1 MPEPI
6 APTPEQIATLQAEN
20 ERLKGSNAELVARHA
35 KDKARQEELSA
46 QNAEL
51 QGKLTE
57 SEAKIKSLTV
67 NVPLRQIA
75 EKVSDMPDTWMEL
88 FGQSF
93 KVEAAQDGKLTI
105 LTADG
110 QPAKNS
116 KGEGV
121 PFEFG
126 AIAHFVTEHEPG
138 SERAKLFNRIT
149 RTNFASGSAGTGQ
162 SQARA
167 TAAAKRVQQFGLR

>member
-1 MPEPI
+1 MSEPTTL
-6 APTPEQIATLQAEN
+6 TPEQIAVLQTELETL
-20 ERLKGSNAELVARHA
+20 RRSNAELIARHG
-35 KDKARQEELSA
+35 KDKTRLTELEA
-46 QNAEL
+46 QSTEL

-57 SEAKIKSLTV
+57 SEAKIKTLTV

-93 KVEAAQDGKLTI
+93 KVDAAQDGKLTI

-110 QPAKNS
+110 KPAKNS
-116 KGEGV
+116 TGESV
-121 PFEFG
+121 SFDFV
-126 AIAHFVTEHEPG
+126 AISRFVTEHEPE

-149 RTNFASGSAGTGQ
+149 RTNFASGSAGISRT
-162 SQARA
+162 QAKAKSRE
-167 TAAAKRVQQFGLR
+167 TAVHSFGLR

>member
-1 MPEPI
+1 MPEPTQL
-6 APTPEQIATLQAEN
+6 TPEEITALQTEV
-20 ERLKGSNAELVARHA
+20 EKLRSTNADLVARHG
-35 KDKARQEELSA
+35 KDKTRL
-46 QNAEL
+46 AEL
-51 QGKLTE
+51 EAQGTALTGKLTE
-57 SEAKIKSLTV
+57 SEARIKTLTV

-116 KGEGV
+116 KGENV
-121 PFEFG
+121 PFDFVSV
-126 AIAHFVTEHEPG
+126 AHFVTQHEPE

-149 RTNFASGSAGTGQ
+149 RTNFASGSASIQ
-162 SQARA
+162 SQGKARA
-167 TAAAKRVQQFGLR
+167 PARRIQKFGLR